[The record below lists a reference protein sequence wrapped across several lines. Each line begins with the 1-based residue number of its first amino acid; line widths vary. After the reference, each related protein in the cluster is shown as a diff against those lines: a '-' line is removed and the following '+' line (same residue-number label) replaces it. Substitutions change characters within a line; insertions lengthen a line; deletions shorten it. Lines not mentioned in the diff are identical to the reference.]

1 MVQLVTVRTLNEAT
15 QPRRLVRVRPH
26 STGGWSL
33 VRVVQGCTHWHHQGR
48 GQLLQ
53 PSGAS
58 TGKYLPLTTAP
69 HNTYHHCSVSGD
81 TEIFINGVRMA
92 YNVISAHPMQWTILP
107 IYSIYII
114 SYL

>member
-1 MVQLVTVRTLNEAT
+1 MVQLVTVRTLTEDT

-33 VRVVQGCTHWHHQGR
+33 FRVVQDCTHHQQGR

-58 TGKYLPLTTAP
+58 TGDYLPP
-69 HNTYHHCSVSGD
+69 HRCSVTGD

-92 YNVISAHPMQWTILP
+92 L
-107 IYSIYII
+107 
-114 SYL
+114 